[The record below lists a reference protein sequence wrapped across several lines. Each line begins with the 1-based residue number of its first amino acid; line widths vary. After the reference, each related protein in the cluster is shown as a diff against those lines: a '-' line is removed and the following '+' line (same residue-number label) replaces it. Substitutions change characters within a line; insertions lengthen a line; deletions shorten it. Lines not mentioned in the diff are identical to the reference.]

1 MPSHLPNPV
10 AFGRE
15 VRHARWGAAAGVG
28 ALVGSAYFLG
38 AWVGV
43 HGTVMPEGIA
53 ILWPPNAL
61 LLAALLVLE
70 PRRWWPCFP
79 AVVVAEILADHGSF
93 SLTESLAFALINI
106 GEAVATASLLR
117 RMVAGPFDFARFK
130 HVLAFGAIGLALVPA
145 IAAVFGATVY
155 TLSRGEQTS
164 FLTFWR
170 VWWFGD
176 ALGLLI
182 LTPAAWSLADRWQ
195 RPGIRLDLRR
205 KLKGLAMIAATAV
218 AGHWAFSLNQH
229 DLRDMPITPFVVMPI
244 IAFAGAHLGI
254 RVAAWSGVALAI
266 VSIVATLSGS
276 GPYSGANEVATALQ
290 LQEYLT
296 VTVFSALALAALVA
310 ETRQQQAHAQAS
322 EEALREANEALER
335 RVAERTADLVVA
347 NAELERLAER
357 DGLTGTFN
365 RRHFMQASER
375 ELDRARRYSRP
386 LSVVL
391 WDLDHFKQVNDTY
404 GHLIGDAVLCAAV
417 HRALSVLRDTD
428 VLARYG
434 GEEFVILLPETS
446 ADSAVATAERIRVL
460 LSSEPLN
467 TAKGPVKMSASFGVA
482 ELERSDSTIQ
492 PLLERA
498 DQALYQAK
506 DEGRDRVRQQVR
518 A

>member
-1 MPSHLPNPV
+1 MPLHLPTP
-10 AFGRE
+10 ASFGRGAL
-15 VRHARWGAAAGVG
+15 HARWGSPAGAG
-28 ALVGSAYFLG
+28 ALVGCVYFLG

-61 LLAALLVLE
+61 LLAALLVLD
-70 PRRWWPCFP
+70 RHRWWPCFP
-79 AVVVAEILADHGSF
+79 AVAVAEVLADHGTF
-93 SLTESLAFALINI
+93 SLNESLAFALINI
-106 GEAVATASLLR
+106 VEAVAAASLLR
-117 RMVAGPFDFARFK
+117 RAVTGPFDFARFH
-130 HVLAFGAIGLALVPA
+130 HVLAFGAIGLVLVPA

-182 LTPAAWSLADRWQ
+182 LTPAAWSLADRWK
-195 RPGIRLDLRR
+195 RRGEPLDMGR
-205 KLKGLAMIAATAV
+205 KLKGLAMIAATAI
-218 AGHWAFSLNQH
+218 AGHWAFSFDPQ
-229 DLRDMPITPFVVMPI
+229 DLGAMPITPFVAMPV
-244 IAFAGAHLGI
+244 IAFAGARLGI

-266 VSIVATLSGS
+266 VSIAGTLGGA
-276 GPYSGANEVATALQ
+276 GPYSGGSEVATALK

-296 VTVFSALALAALVA
+296 VTVFSALALAALVT
-310 ETRQQQAHAQAS
+310 ETREQQAHAQAS

-347 NAELERLAER
+347 NAELERLAVS
-357 DGLTGTFN
+357 DALTGTFN
-365 RRHFMQASER
+365 RRHFMQAADR

-386 LSVVL
+386 LSLIL

-404 GHLIGDAVLCAAV
+404 GHQIGDAVLCAAV
-417 HRALSVLRDTD
+417 HRARSVLRDTD

-434 GEEFVILLPETS
+434 GEEFVVLLPETS
-446 ADSAVATAERIRVL
+446 IDSAIATAERIRAL
-460 LSSEPLN
+460 LTSDPLT
-467 TAKGPVKMSASFGVA
+467 TAKGTVKMSASFGVTT
-482 ELERSDSTIQ
+482 LDRSDRNLQ
-492 PLLERA
+492 PLIERA

-506 DEGRDRVRQQVR
+506 GDGRDRVRSRLQ

>member
-1 MPSHLPNPV
+1 M
-10 AFGRE
+10 
-15 VRHARWGAAAGVG
+15 G

-70 PRRWWPCFP
+70 PRRWWPCVP
-79 AVVVAEILADHGSF
+79 AVVVAELVADHGSF
-93 SLTESLAFALINI
+93 SLTESLSFALINI
-106 GEAVATASLLR
+106 GETAAIAALLR
-117 RMVAGPFDFARFK
+117 QVVAGSFDFERFN
-130 HVLAFGAIGLALVPA
+130 HVLAFGAVGLVLVPA

-176 ALGLLI
+176 ALGLLV
-182 LTPAAWSLADRWQ
+182 LTPAAWSVADRW
-195 RPGIRLDLRR
+195 RRRRTRLDLRR
-205 KLKGLAMIAATAV
+205 KFKGLAMIAATAV
-218 AGHWAFSLNQH
+218 AGHWAFSFDQH
-229 DLRDMPITPFVVMPI
+229 DLGHMPVTPFVVMPI
-244 IAFAGAHLGI
+244 IAFAGAYLGI

-266 VSIVATLSGS
+266 VSIAGTLSGS

-296 VTVFSALALAALVA
+296 VTVFSALALAALVT
-310 ETRQQQAHAQAS
+310 ETRKQQAHAQAS
-322 EEALREANEALER
+322 EEALREANEVLER

-347 NAELERLAER
+347 NVELERLAER

-365 RRHFMQASER
+365 RRHFMQAADR

-404 GHLIGDAVLCAAV
+404 GHQIGDAVLCAAV
-417 HRALSVLRDTD
+417 HRAQSVLRDTD

-460 LSSEPLN
+460 LSADPLD

-482 ELERSDSTIQ
+482 ELDRSDNTIQ
-492 PLLERA
+492 LLLERA

-506 DEGRDRVRQQVR
+506 HQGRDRVRQQVP